1 MFPGVQIRG
10 HDIAQPPQMLAVEGR
25 LELFFLVLKLSG
37 RAAVKVREGLS
48 ERLRF
53 LARALEKIAL
63 GIEAVQKRA
72 E

>member
-1 MFPGVQIRG
+1 
-10 HDIAQPPQMLAVEGR
+10 MLAVKGR
-25 LELFFLVLKLSG
+25 FQLFLLVAELSLG
-37 RAAVKVREGLS
+37 AVVKIRKRFADG
-48 ERLRF
+48 LRF